1 MMINFALVA
10 TTFLLPLQTKCL
22 AFVPLSTTITT
33 KNRLTSSS
41 FHHHQQAHQA
51 LFSTL
56 KEGPTTSTLEP
67 AALIGDDSAYFSLEQ
82 QVRPLSNA

>member
-1 MMINFALVA
+1 MIKIALVA

-22 AFVPLSTTITT
+22 AFVPLSTTSTT
-33 KNRLTSSS
+33 KNRLTSY
-41 FHHHQQAHQA
+41 HHPQAHQA

-56 KEGPTTSTLEP
+56 KEEPTTSILEP
-67 AALIGDDSAYFSLEQ
+67 AALIGDDSAYFSLEE